1 MKTLPLLA
9 LLLSGCAA
17 LDSYRTIGDADLAR
31 IRQGMSHEET
41 RQLLGPP
48 AETMAFARTST
59 QSWDY
64 VGQDSWGYLTQYS
77 VIFGPQGTVV
87 STATRRIND
96 GGDHGK

>member
-1 MKTLPLLA
+1 MLVLS

-17 LDSYRTIGDADLAR
+17 LQGARPFDDADLAR
-31 IRQGMSHEET
+31 VRPGMSREET
-41 RQLLGPP
+41 LQLFGAP
-48 AETMAFARTST
+48 AETMSFARTGT

-64 VGQDSWGYLTQYS
+64 LGQDSWGYMTQYS

-87 STATRRIND
+87 GTVTRRIND